1 LLSGTRYFL
10 DANIIIFLMKGR
22 NSALSRNFERAVI
35 GGLRFLLPVLVR
47 QEVEVG
53 VLRNA
58 NVSGARAKLNRI
70 LSFVEGVV
78 PYETEDGIL
87 AAEIHHDLLQRGVKV
102 GPYDLLIAAQVLRRN
117 GILVTNNVEEF
128 SRINELQW
136 VDWSK
141 G

>member
-70 LSFVEGVV
+70 LSFVEGAWY
-78 PYETEDGIL
+78 PMKLKMAFWPLKFTTIFCSAG
-87 AAEIHHDLLQRGVKV
+87 
-102 GPYDLLIAAQVLRRN
+102 
-117 GILVTNNVEEF
+117 
-128 SRINELQW
+128 
-136 VDWSK
+136 
-141 G
+141 